1 MSATSFPRMAESPS
15 VAGRGVAYLIFGV
28 GAGAAVGLGGGGFL
42 TRLNAEL
49 VDHSPVAGGGSDAVA
64 AAKDIGNISVWGAIL
79 CGVVA
84 TTLAIFGLVKGAT
97 WIRRG
102 GQGIRAAMDVV
113 RRGDPPGVVHR
124 FAALP
129 AQQRMLRAAAT
140 VVVVA
145 AVTALLVTW
154 LIESIQQWS
163 PPPRSTAGIGT
174 TLLIIS
180 VLGAAV
186 SGVLAAVIAEKLP
199 RSLVQLQW
207 WWQALTRTGPYSR

>member
-102 GQGIRAAMDVV
+102 GQGIRVAMDVV
-113 RRGDPPGVVHR
+113 RRDGPPGVVHR

-129 AQQRMLRAAAT
+129 AQQRMLRAAAA

-145 AVTALLVTW
+145 AVIALLVTW
-154 LIESIQQWS
+154 LIEIIQQWS
-163 PPPRSTAGIGT
+163 PRSTAGIGT

-199 RSLVQLQW
+199 RRLVQLQW